1 MKDKQVKYGIFI
13 SYFYVLLNV
22 ISGLLVTSLII
33 RELGSSQYGIYEIIV
48 SLISDIGILNLGMS
62 DCIVKYVSTYRTT
75 NDVKKQEEVIGSVFK
90 ILIVAAT
97 IAFIICSVV
106 YLRFDII
113 YAQSL
118 SSSEIVDAKKLLILA
133 SFNLI
138 ISLPCGVFSCVLT
151 AYEKFAVT
159 RGLNVAKLLLK
170 ISIVLIGLNFYKNAM
185 MLLTIDVFL
194 NVLDICINYI
204 LMRKWLQLKVSIH
217 TTDKDLYRKIFTFS
231 GYTIFF
237 IIAREV
243 QWQTDKTIIGLRL
256 NTHMVTV
263 YSAGAKI
270 SSVFNQLG
278 LILSG
283 LFLPRAVR
291 ITESGG
297 KESDYRSFM
306 VEMNKLVVPFLIAV
320 LIGYYFMGSEFVTLW
335 IGEGYELGYYSSFI
349 MMLAVFLPII
359 MDPGMAILKARDKY
373 KGIAV
378 TWLISSLVNI
388 VLTWIT
394 VKPYGMIAA
403 SVCTFVT
410 SYFVNMLWLCVFLKK
425 EIDFKFVLFLK
436 SIFSGLFIPSMAGIL
451 YFVIIYLMNLEKGSW
466 FSFIFQGAG
475 FVLIYMILLYICY
488 LDNENRDK
496 IKRKMLRFKIR
507 RD

>member
-1 MKDKQVKYGIFI
+1 M
-13 SYFYVLLNV
+13 
-22 ISGLLVTSLII
+22 
-33 RELGSSQYGIYEIIV
+33 
-48 SLISDIGILNLGMS
+48 
-62 DCIVKYVSTYRTT
+62 
-75 NDVKKQEEVIGSVFK
+75 
-90 ILIVAAT
+90 
-97 IAFIICSVV
+97 V

-378 TWLISSLVNI
+378 TWLVSSIANI
-388 VLTWIT
+388 ILTWVT
-394 VKPYGMIAA
+394 VKPFGILAA
-403 SVCTFVT
+403 SICTFVT
-410 SYFVNMLWLCVFLKK
+410 SYFGNVLFLCLFLKK
-425 EIDFKFVLFLK
+425 EISFKFTLYFKDIFKGLLPPIVFSVLYFWILDYFNINIE
-436 SIFSGLFIPSMAGIL
+436 SWIMLIAQGLGYVFVFFLFI
-451 YFVIIYLMNLEKGSW
+451 YC
-466 FSFIFQGAG
+466 
-475 FVLIYMILLYICY
+475 CY
-488 LDNENRDK
+488 LTKEQRIK
-496 IKRKMLRFKIR
+496 IKMSLRKLLKC
-507 RD
+507 